1 MRIATY
7 NVENLFTR
15 ARALNMDTW
24 AEGRHI
30 LEAFAE
36 INGLFEEETYSVVDK
51 RRMLALM
58 KVLGIDKKDDG
69 GGYVT
74 LRQNRG
80 RLIKRSTLGGA
91 ELVANGRN
99 EWSGWV
105 EMKSDLVNEAATRN
119 SAQVVR
125 DVNADVIG
133 VVECE
138 SRAALVQFSD
148 KLLPAVGGRSYTEKM
163 LVDGNDTRGI
173 DVGLMTRSGYKIGW
187 MRSHVDDKSSSGYPV
202 FSRDCPEFAI
212 WTPSGA
218 TVWVLQNHFKSRGYG
233 SQHASDARRWLQ
245 AETVRTIYERLKLEG
260 AEYVAVMG
268 DLNDAAGSDTLSPLL
283 RDSDLKDCAT
293 HPRFMSDGRVGTYKD
308 GHAND
313 QLDYILLSPKLYE
326 RVSQGGIWRKGVW
339 GGKNGKLWEIYPEMK
354 TSYEAASDHACL
366 WCDVEV

>member
-15 ARALNMDTW
+15 ARALNLDTW

-36 INGLFEEETYSVVDK
+36 INSLFEEETYSLVDK
-51 RRMLALM
+51 RRILSLM

-91 ELVANGRN
+91 EIVAQGRSG
-99 EWSGWV
+99 WSGWV

-125 DVNADVIG
+125 DVNADIIG

-148 KLLPAVGGRSYTEKM
+148 KLLPAVGGRAYGEKM

-173 DVGLMTRSGYKIGW
+173 DVGLMTRAGYKIGW
-187 MRSHVDDKSSSGYPV
+187 MRSHVDDKSASGYPV

-218 TVWVLQNHFKSRGYG
+218 TIWILQNHFKSRGYG
-233 SQHASDARRWLQ
+233 SQQASDARRWLQ
-245 AETVRTIYERLKLEG
+245 AETVRTVYERLKLEG
-260 AEYVAVMG
+260 AENIIVMG
-268 DLNDAAGSDTLSPLL
+268 DLNDASTSESLAPLL
-283 RDSDLKDCAT
+283 RESDLKSYAS
-293 HPRFMSDGRVGTYKD
+293 HPRFMSDGRQGTYKD
-308 GHAND
+308 GHAAD
-313 QLDYILLSPKLYE
+313 ELDYILLSPKMYE
-326 RVSQGGIWRKGVW
+326 RMSQGGIWRKGVW
-339 GGKNGKLWEIYPEMK
+339 GGKNGRLWDIYPEM
-354 TSYEAASDHACL
+354 TSSYQAASDHACL
-366 WCDVEV
+366 WCDVEI

>member
-1 MRIATY
+1 MRLATY

-15 ARALNMDTW
+15 AKALNFDTW
-24 AEGRHI
+24 GEGKQI
-30 LEAFAE
+30 LETFAE
-36 INGLFEEETYSVVDK
+36 INGLFEEAAYTDTDRK
-51 RRMLALM
+51 RMLALM
-58 KVLGIDKKDDG
+58 KRLGIDKKDDG
-69 GGYVT
+69 GPYVS

-80 RLIKRSTLGGA
+80 RLLKRSTLGGA
-91 ELVANGRN
+91 EVVAKGRAD
-99 EWSGWV
+99 WSGWV
-105 EMKSDLVNEAATRN
+105 EMKTDLVNEAATRN

-125 DVNADVIG
+125 DVNADVLGI
-133 VVECE
+133 VECE

-148 KLLPAVGGRSYTEKM
+148 KLLPAVGGTPYAEKM

-173 DVGLMTRSGYKIGW
+173 DVGLLTRPGFKIGW

-218 TVWVLQNHFKSRGYG
+218 TIWVLQNHFKSRGYG
-233 SQHASDARRWLQ
+233 TQQSSDARRWLQ

-268 DLNDAAGSDTLSPLL
+268 DLNDSPTSEALSPLL
-283 RDSDLKDCAT
+283 RESDLKDCST

-313 QLDYILLSPKLYE
+313 QIDYILLSPKLYD
-326 RVSQGGIWRKGVW
+326 RMSQGSIWRKGVW
-339 GGKNGKLWEIYPEMK
+339 GGKNGKLWDIYPEMK
-354 TSYEAASDHACL
+354 TSHEAASDHAAM
-366 WCDVEV
+366 WCDVEI